1 MLVLYLEVLDFAIEL
16 ECLQWVLHLLEML
29 AVLELDRE
37 WPFSWEWALGVW
49 RVLIAMCFL
58 EMEVGVKNDLKR

>member
-1 MLVLYLEVLDFAIEL
+1 MLVLCLEVLDFAVEL

-49 RVLIAMCFL
+49 RVGVMWCQL
-58 EMEVGVKNDLKR
+58 EH

>member
-1 MLVLYLEVLDFAIEL
+1 MLDFAVEL

-49 RVLIAMCFL
+49 RVGVMWCQL
-58 EMEVGVKNDLKR
+58 EH